1 MRVCFSGL
9 RFWGELWILRRAVND
24 KLWSHCPRVL
34 LNVLLCE
41 CVFPPT
47 LAAPGSGGG
56 AVFDGVTAT
65 PSCPFPLL
73 GVEPASELGCLR
85 NLHVEGVW
93 VVPRHLWESRGV
105 ARASHGKSTCKSE
118 VEFQP
123 GCRYFPAFDVL
134 FSHLYNRWEVEKGW
148 VEWSLLFLCLCGMV
162 HGVTVVDTFSN
173 TAWAISLLGQ
183 ARLSMNCRVQVQR
196 AEQSHTQF
204 SFFR

>member
-1 MRVCFSGL
+1 MDSQKGCERQTVKPLSSGVAKCAIVRMCFPTHLSSP
-9 RFWGELWILRRAVND
+9 GER
-24 KLWSHCPRVL
+24 
-34 LNVLLCE
+34 
-41 CVFPPT
+41 
-47 LAAPGSGGG
+47 GG

-134 FSHLYNRWEVEKGW
+134 FSHLYNR
-148 VEWSLLFLCLCGMV
+148 
-162 HGVTVVDTFSN
+162 
-173 TAWAISLLGQ
+173 
-183 ARLSMNCRVQVQR
+183 
-196 AEQSHTQF
+196 
-204 SFFR
+204 